1 MRNEFLLMISAA
13 ERDVHSEICSLGG
26 LNDDQ
31 GNVGKFFLEKMATVC
46 YVIETASSVNHQE
59 V

>member
-31 GNVGKFFLEKMATVC
+31 GNVGKFF
-46 YVIETASSVNHQE
+46 
-59 V
+59 